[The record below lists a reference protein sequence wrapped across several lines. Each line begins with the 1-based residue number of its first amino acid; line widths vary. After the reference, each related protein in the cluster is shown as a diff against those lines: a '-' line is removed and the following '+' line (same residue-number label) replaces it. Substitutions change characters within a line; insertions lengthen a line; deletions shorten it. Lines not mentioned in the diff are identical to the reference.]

1 MGKDGGRQKIDDL
14 RRANMALRGQTKQL
28 KKEKDDLVQENKE
41 LKQANNDLTREKGF
55 FQK

>member
-1 MGKDGGRQKIDDL
+1 VGKDGGRQKIDDL